1 MRGWIHYRDRFDTA
15 PLPTFAARHWGAE
28 SASLELVERK
38 LSIIVR
44 LRRAG
49 ETHYLRISHP
59 SIRQPRTARAA
70 YHFQAQL
77 AARGA
82 PVCAPVLSV
91 GGNHIEWLPQ
101 GNTRYFAGLV
111 KEAPGEAI
119 APDERDPR
127 VLRPRSAGTRVLR
140 PRSAGTRVLRP
151 RSAGTR
157 VFRAWG
163 RSIAQLHEAARAYR
177 AGPHRHHTIF
187 DFYQNARPQALR
199 ADPAI
204 RAAYF
209 RLGRWLSDLPRR
221 DFALTHGDMHPAN
234 AFWDGRRVTI
244 IDFDE
249 PVYNWIWVDFGRALL
264 DFYRR
269 PPRARRQLHDALLA
283 GYGEIRAIDAE
294 LHGQLP
300 RFMQLRGL
308 MMHLWSL
315 ADEGGCASGPA
326 PHQRV
331 WALREQGW

>member
-28 SASLELVERK
+28 PASLELVERK

-140 PRSAGTRVLRP
+140 
-151 RSAGTR
+151 
-157 VFRAWG
+157 AWG

-177 AGPHRHHTIF
+177 AGPHRYHTIF

-315 ADEGGCASGPA
+315 ADEGAIASGPA

>member
-15 PLPTFAARHWGAE
+15 PLPTFAARHWGAA

-101 GNTRYFAGLV
+101 ENTRYFAGLV
-111 KEAPGEAI
+111 TEAPGEAI
-119 APDERDPR
+119 APDERDP
-127 VLRPRSAGTRVLR
+127 
-140 PRSAGTRVLRP
+140 
-151 RSAGTR
+151 R

-264 DFYRR
+264 DFYQR
-269 PPRARRQLHDALLA
+269 PVRERHRLHEALLA

-294 LHGQLP
+294 LHEQLP

-315 ADEGGCASGPA
+315 EDVGGVASGRA
-326 PHQRV
+326 PWQRE
-331 WALREQGW
+331 WALREQRW

>member
-1 MRGWIHYRDRFDTA
+1 MRGWIHYREGFDIT
-15 PLPTFAARHWGAE
+15 PLPAFVARHWGADPT
-28 SASLELVERK
+28 SLELVECK

-44 LRRAG
+44 LQRG
-49 ETHYLRISHP
+49 GDTHYLRISHP

-77 AARGA
+77 AANGA

-91 GGNHIEWLPQ
+91 GGQHIEWLPQ
-101 GNTRYFAGLV
+101 GKTRYFAGLV
-111 KEAPGEAI
+111 TEAPGAAI
-119 APDERDPR
+119 APDERAPR
-127 VLRPRSAGTRVLR
+127 I
-140 PRSAGTRVLRP
+140 
-151 RSAGTR
+151 
-157 VFRAWG
+157 FRAWG
-163 RSIAQLHEAARAYR
+163 RSIGQLHEAARAYR
-177 AGPHRHHTIF
+177 SGPHRHHTIF
-187 DFYQNARPQALR
+187 DFYQNARPLALR

-209 RLGRWLSDLPRR
+209 RLGRWLSELPRR

-294 LHGQLP
+294 LHAQLA

-315 ADEGGCASGPA
+315 EDEGGVASGRA
-326 PHQRV
+326 PWQRE
-331 WALREQGW
+331 WALRELIW

>member
-15 PLPTFAARHWGAE
+15 PLPAFAARHWGAE
-28 SASLELVERK
+28 PASLQLVERK

-49 ETHYLRISHP
+49 RRHYLRISHP

-82 PVCAPVLSV
+82 PVLSV

-101 GNTRYFAGLV
+101 GNTSYFAGLV

-119 APDERDPR
+119 APDERDP
-127 VLRPRSAGTRVLR
+127 
-140 PRSAGTRVLRP
+140 
-151 RSAGTR
+151 R

-269 PPRARRQLHDALLA
+269 PPRARRQLHDALLT
-283 GYGEIRAIDAE
+283 GYGEVRAIDAE

-315 ADEGGCASGPA
+315 ADEGAIASGPA
-326 PHQRV
+326 SHQRN
-331 WALREQGW
+331 WALREQVW

>member
-1 MRGWIHYRDRFDTA
+1 M
-15 PLPTFAARHWGAE
+15 
-28 SASLELVERK
+28 
-38 LSIIVR
+38 
-44 LRRAG
+44 
-49 ETHYLRISHP
+49 
-59 SIRQPRTARAA
+59 
-70 YHFQAQL
+70 
-77 AARGA
+77 
-82 PVCAPVLSV
+82 LSV

-127 VLRPRSAGTRVLR
+127 VLRPRSAGTR
-140 PRSAGTRVLRP
+140 A
-151 RSAGTR
+151 
-157 VFRAWG
+157 FRAWG

-199 ADPAI
+199 ADPTI
-204 RAAYF
+204 RATYF

-249 PVYNWIWVDFGRALL
+249 PVYGWIWVDFGRALL

-283 GYGEIRAIDAE
+283 GYGEVRAIDAE

-315 ADEGGCASGPA
+315 ADVGGVASGRA
-326 PHQRV
+326 PWQRE
-331 WALREQGW
+331 WALREQVW

>member
-1 MRGWIHYRDRFDTA
+1 MRGWIHYRDCFDTA

-28 SASLELVERK
+28 PGSLELVERK

-101 GNTRYFAGLV
+101 GNTSYFAGLV

-127 VLRPRSAGTRVLR
+127 VLRPRGAVTRVLR
-140 PRSAGTRVLRP
+140 PRSAGTR
-151 RSAGTR
+151 A
-157 VFRAWG
+157 FRAWG
-163 RSIAQLHEAARAYR
+163 QSIAQLHEAARAY
-177 AGPHRHHTIF
+177 
-187 DFYQNARPQALR
+187 
-199 ADPAI
+199 

-221 DFALTHGDMHPAN
+221 DFALTHDDMHPAN

-249 PVYNWIWVDFGRALL
+249 PVYNWIWVDFGRALF
-264 DFYRR
+264 DFYQR
-269 PPRARRQLHDALLA
+269 PVRERHRLHEALLA

-294 LHGQLP
+294 LHEQLP

-315 ADEGGCASGPA
+315 EDVGGVASGRA
-326 PHQRV
+326 PWQRE
-331 WALREQGW
+331 WALREQRW